1 MCEEEQETGA
11 HIMSEC
17 PIYQGLRQEAFGR
30 RFVDESDLHKV
41 KVENIHKL
49 MQQSCLRKL
58 ELDENMPELF
68 FNEDYLS
75 QRPELELVEDTDEE
89 MSDSGLDREQVI
101 GRGGRKRRR
110 GGGTPPRAKRPQE
123 GIG

>member
-1 MCEEEQETGA
+1 M
-11 HIMSEC
+11 
-17 PIYQGLRQEAFGR
+17 
-30 RFVDESDLHKV
+30 
-41 KVENIHKL
+41 HKL

-68 FNEDYLS
+68 YNEEYLS

-89 MSDSGLDREQVI
+89 ISDSGLEQELM
-101 GRGGRKRRR
+101 RRQEARKRKR
-110 GGGTPPRAKRPQE
+110 GGGSPPRAKRPRE